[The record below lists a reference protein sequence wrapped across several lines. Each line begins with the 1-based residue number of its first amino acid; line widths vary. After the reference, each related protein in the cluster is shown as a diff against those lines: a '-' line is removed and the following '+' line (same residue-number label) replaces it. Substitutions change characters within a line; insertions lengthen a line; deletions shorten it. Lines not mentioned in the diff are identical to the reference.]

1 MKQEKWRLFVAPTR
15 NDTMRAALDEAY
27 SKASGTHILIY
38 KKGKCPPGYKEMKDE
53 NLHLLPTADR
63 EWLNEVNLN
72 VIAEFEK
79 RHAAEQERA
88 NMKFLE
94 QFEKELAI
102 ERGKLAGTGGE

>member
-53 NLHLLPTADR
+53 NLNLLPTADR
-63 EWLNEVNLN
+63 EWLNDVNLN
-72 VIAEFEK
+72 VIAAFEK
-79 RHAAEQERA
+79 RYAAEQERA
-88 NMKFLE
+88 NMQFLE
-94 QFEKELAI
+94 RFEKELEI
-102 ERGKLAGTGGE
+102 ERGKLSGTGGE